1 MARLYTRK
9 DIDVA
14 LKELRIAPQNGMVSG
29 SEAARILTWRAKDEY
44 DVEHTYDANSIRL
57 HVRQGHFPL
66 GSIEKPNKRNSLY
79 KVEDVFRLPIH
90 PNRGPRKPVSE
101 AS

>member
-1 MARLYTRK
+1 MARLYTKR
-9 DIDVA
+9 DMDAA
-14 LKELRIAPQNGMVSG
+14 LKELRIAPEEGKVSG

-44 DVEHTYDANSIRL
+44 AIEHTYDANSIRL

-66 GSIEKPNKRNSLY
+66 GSIDKPNKRNSLY
-79 KVEDVFRLPIH
+79 RVEDVFHLPIH